1 MLKIT
6 DEKYPI
12 IKLFLLILLTFF
24 VFLLNIGYAFIV
36 WSIPEY
42 STPAESVLKLL
53 KFPNINLF
61 FGIMYL
67 FIFSVLN
74 DKELLRI
81 AYILKEHVKL
91 KYFIYFILSI
101 LSLVATVTA
110 TLENPVFHNLS
121 QIQQYLYLILIAVTT
136 YFTTLAFPLTL
147 VYELWEIKEILYRNN
162 IIKHLSGSMIVQ
174 LVLLVI
180 IAMISV
186 YLANGFMLEDEE
198 VFYVLYLYIPAV
210 IFLIPLLVS
219 RGMTKLVSLSKKY
232 FMILVVLFVYLV
244 FTGYKMQYQ
253 SSFFILFYAFPI
265 LYILLLSLYN
275 PMRKLCLKNEKA
287 RRELEKEINYKP
299 RMCSMPR

>member
-6 DEKYPI
+6 NEKYPI

-42 STPAESVLKLL
+42 GTPAESVLKLL

-61 FGIMYL
+61 FCIMYL

-110 TLENPVFHNLS
+110 TLENPVFHNLP

-275 PMRKLCLKNEKA
+275 PMRKLRLKNEKA

-299 RMCSMPR
+299 RRRLPPR